1 MDDAELLRYSR
12 HILLPQIDIEGQQ
25 RLRDARVLVVGL
37 GGLGS
42 PAAMYLAS
50 SGVGMLLL
58 ADPDH
63 VELSNLQRQPLHQ
76 ESRIGW
82 NKARSAAAAIAALN
96 TGVTVEPIELRLDA
110 ATLPAVLERVDL
122 ALDCSDN
129 YATRYALNAAC
140 IGARKPLVS
149 GAALGWEGQ
158 LSVFDPARAGPCYA
172 CLYPVQDAREER
184 ACAVNGVAAPVVGTI
199 GMLQALEALKLIT
212 GAGVP
217 LIGELLVFDGLG
229 TEFHRLRIP
238 RRADCPAC
246 S

>member
-76 ESRIGW
+76 ESHIGW
-82 NKARSAAAAIAALN
+82 SKARSAAAAIAALN
-96 TGVTVEPIELRLDA
+96 TGVTVEPIEARLDA

-212 GAGVP
+212 GAGEP